1 MDTPDLFSSSGTP
14 EVSVAERVHE
24 LRDRIRRYD
33 HAYYVD
39 ADPLIGDREYDALLK
54 ELEDLERLHPG
65 LVTPDSPTQRV
76 SGEPLSHFT
85 SVRHAVAMLSL
96 GNTYSR
102 DELEA
107 FDHRIRQALQG
118 EPFRYVVELK
128 IDGVAVSLRYEG
140 GLLVQA
146 ATRGD
151 GLTGDDITANIRTMK
166 NIPLRVD
173 EKGCDPALL
182 RSFEVRGE
190 VFMTDA
196 EFLRLNE
203 ERREQGEKVYAN
215 PRNTTAGTLKLLDAR
230 EVARRPLRFIAYYLR
245 ADHVR
250 LESQFANTEL
260 LKGMGFSVGVDVRRC
275 DSMDEVIGFI
285 DEYKTSRHGLDF
297 QIDGVVITVDSL
309 RQQEELGYVARSP
322 RWAVAFKYEAE
333 QATTVLERI
342 AYQVGRTGAVT
353 PVAELAPVHL
363 AGSTISRATLHN
375 EDFIRELD
383 LREGDTVVIEKGG
396 EVIPKVCAVV
406 LEQRSRDTSE
416 YRFPPLCPCPLH
428 TPLHRPDGESQHY
441 CESARCPWQLRR
453 RIEHF
458 ASRKAMDID
467 TLGEKVVD
475 ELVEKGLIANVADI
489 YSLKDRTGD
498 LSTLPRWGTRK
509 VEKLLE
515 GIEKSKG
522 VPYHRVLFAL
532 GIRFVGEGVAK
543 VLSRAFPTLDAL
555 RTAGIDELC
564 AVNEIG
570 PRIADSVVTFF
581 ADPDEHDIVDR
592 LVAAGLQSAAENAD
606 RVSAEWSGMTFVLT
620 GELGS
625 MTRAEATEAIERRG
639 GRTSSGVSKKT
650 TYVIAGE
657 SAGSKLAKALELGVR
672 VLDEDGFRRAV
683 NGEDALLMP

>member
-173 EKGCDPALL
+173 EKGCDPVLL

-190 VFMTDA
+190 VFMNDA

-250 LESQFANTEL
+250 LESQFANTEI

-285 DEYKTSRHGLDF
+285 EEYKTSRHGLDF
-297 QIDGVVITVDSL
+297 QIDGVVIKVDSL
-309 RQQEELGYVARSP
+309 RQQEELGYVARST

-342 AYQVGRTGAVT
+342 AYQVGRTG
-353 PVAELAPVHL
+353 
-363 AGSTISRATLHN
+363 
-375 EDFIRELD
+375 
-383 LREGDTVVIEKGG
+383 
-396 EVIPKVCAVV
+396 
-406 LEQRSRDTSE
+406 
-416 YRFPPLCPCPLH
+416 
-428 TPLHRPDGESQHY
+428 
-441 CESARCPWQLRR
+441 
-453 RIEHF
+453 
-458 ASRKAMDID
+458 
-467 TLGEKVVD
+467 
-475 ELVEKGLIANVADI
+475 
-489 YSLKDRTGD
+489 
-498 LSTLPRWGTRK
+498 
-509 VEKLLE
+509 
-515 GIEKSKG
+515 
-522 VPYHRVLFAL
+522 
-532 GIRFVGEGVAK
+532 
-543 VLSRAFPTLDAL
+543 
-555 RTAGIDELC
+555 
-564 AVNEIG
+564 
-570 PRIADSVVTFF
+570 
-581 ADPDEHDIVDR
+581 
-592 LVAAGLQSAAENAD
+592 
-606 RVSAEWSGMTFVLT
+606 
-620 GELGS
+620 
-625 MTRAEATEAIERRG
+625 
-639 GRTSSGVSKKT
+639 
-650 TYVIAGE
+650 
-657 SAGSKLAKALELGVR
+657 
-672 VLDEDGFRRAV
+672 
-683 NGEDALLMP
+683 